1 MPNEPR
7 NKTGRTLKEQLKA
20 AADATAAEQSARK
33 NAREQRKRRGDG
45 SAKRDGDASTANEKD
60 ASEKKKGSAHSSR
73 RKRKESKESAA
84 NSEQSREH
92 VTKRHASREQ
102 VSEERKLEREASRP
116 KDGFHPIKAAI
127 EIFGNMGLGYRIV
140 TCIVAF
146 ILIVGVV
153 LYPIGCTYYQAMRQ
167 QQQLQA
173 VLDAVNDRNSQIE
186 SENKELETDEGV
198 ENQARQ
204 EYGWVKDG
212 EHATVITNGDDSS
225 GNDMPSQVDETKI
238 EPPHTWYY
246 DILDVIFQSKV

>member
-33 NAREQRKRRGDG
+33 SAREERGKRKKSSDDAGKRAEDG
-45 SAKRDGDASTANEKD
+45 SAR
-60 ASEKKKGSAHSSR
+60 SSR
-73 RKRKESKESAA
+73 RRAGKQSEKRSGKDAGE
-84 NSEQSREH
+84 R

-102 VSEERKLEREASRP
+102 VSEERKLEREASKP
-116 KDGFHPIKAAI
+116 KEGFHPIKAAV
-127 EIFGNMGLGYRIV
+127 EIFGNMGLGYRVV
-140 TCIVAF
+140 TCVVAF
-146 ILIVGVV
+146 VLIVGIV

-173 VLDAVNDRNSQIE
+173 VLDAVNERNDAIDN
-186 SENKELETDEGV
+186 ENKQLETDEGV

-212 EHATVITNGDDSS
+212 ENATVVTNGSDGS

-246 DILDVIFQSKV
+246 DILDVVFQSKV